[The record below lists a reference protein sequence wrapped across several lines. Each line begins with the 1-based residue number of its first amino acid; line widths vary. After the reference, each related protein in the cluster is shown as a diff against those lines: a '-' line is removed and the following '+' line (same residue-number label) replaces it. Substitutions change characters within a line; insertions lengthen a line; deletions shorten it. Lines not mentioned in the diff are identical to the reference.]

1 MEIKGRV
8 ILNLGIQSGT
18 SKAGKTW
25 SRASIVVETE
35 EQYPKKVKLDN
46 FKNAEK
52 FGSLQPGTTG
62 TFHIEINSDEFN
74 GRWYTSVNCYKWEVV
89 QNQQPYQQ
97 IPPQGAQPFYGPAPQ
112 YPVNTQSNTPNLDS
126 LGVHGYQQ
134 PQGAP
139 MPVNGDDDLP
149 F

>member
-89 QNQQPYQQ
+89 QNQQ

-134 PQGAP
+134 PYDSQATA
-139 MPVNGDDDLP
+139 NEDDDLP